1 MSTFEASITNSKKQL
16 EFYKQLS
23 EKLQQENKILKENA
37 ENNDKVVD
45 KVNWENMLLK
55 KENKQLKLI
64 NKEYERLDNGESR
77 GCTITRVD
85 EYDIYDLIKCKD
97 NWNKLKEWVKMEH
110 REDAI
115 VINLTWKHATG
126 KFLDKMQELEQ
137 ESDNNDSN

>member
-137 ESDNNDSN
+137 GSDSNDSN